1 MGEHDF
7 TKDGRHRWVR
17 VVVGSRSLKPIR
29 SEKVRKHKSSGVRV
43 RLLMIVGNNGQ
54 VS

>member
-17 VVVGSRSLKPIR
+17 VVVGSPRGSWQSLV
-29 SEKVRKHKSSGVRV
+29 EAD
-43 RLLMIVGNNGQ
+43 Q
-54 VS
+54 V